1 MPGPENHYQ
10 PLTANIRLMH
20 RDAGARLK
28 VRRWLPPFLWAAV
41 ILVVTSV
48 PGSVVPPRLSP
59 YDKAIHFTIYAL
71 FAVLLTR
78 DIAFL
83 TGRWRAAVTAIVFA
97 AAFAAADEWHQR
109 FIPSR
114 DSDVADWQADSMGAA
129 CGALLWAATRRP
141 RRTTSTD
148 A

>member
-1 MPGPENHYQ
+1 
-10 PLTANIRLMH
+10 MH

-48 PGSVVPPRLSP
+48 PGSVVPHRLSP

-71 FAVLLTR
+71 FAVFLTR
-78 DIAFL
+78 DIAFV
-83 TGRWRAAVTAIVFA
+83 TGRWRAAAIAIVFA
-97 AAFAAADEWHQR
+97 SAFAAADEWHQR

-114 DSDVADWQADSMGAA
+114 DADVADWRADSMGAA
-129 CGALLWAATRRP
+129 CGALLWAATRRQ
-141 RRTTSTD
+141 RRTLSTNE
-148 A
+148 